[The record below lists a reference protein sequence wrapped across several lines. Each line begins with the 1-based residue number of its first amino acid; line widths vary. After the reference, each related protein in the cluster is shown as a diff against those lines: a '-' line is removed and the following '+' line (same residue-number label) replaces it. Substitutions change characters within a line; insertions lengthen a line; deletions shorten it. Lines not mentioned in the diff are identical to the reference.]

1 MRFVVQRVKR
11 ARVFVEG
18 ELSGEIADG
27 FVVLIGVGLG
37 DTKAVADKMVKKL
50 LGLRIFA
57 DEEGKTNRSLSQVE
71 GGLIL
76 VSQFTLYA
84 DMRRGNR
91 PGFALAADPKLAE
104 ELYEYVVELCR
115 KEVSKVGTGSFG
127 ADMQVELVNDGP
139 FTVIMDSK
147 ELGMEG

>member
-1 MRFVVQRVKR
+1 MRFVIQRVTR
-11 ARVFVEG
+11 ARVLVEG
-18 ELSGEIADG
+18 KLSGEIEG
-27 FVVLIGVGLG
+27 GLMVLVGVGLG
-37 DTKAVADKMVKKL
+37 DDRALAERMVKKM

-57 DEEGKTNRSLSQVE
+57 DENGKTNLNLAQVG
-71 GGLIL
+71 GGLLL

-91 PGFALAADPKLAE
+91 PGFTLAAEPALAE

-115 KEVSKVGTGSFG
+115 REVPRVGTGSFG

-139 FTVIMDSK
+139 FTVILDSA
-147 ELGMEG
+147 ELSR

>member
-1 MRFVVQRVKR
+1 M
-11 ARVFVEG
+11 
-18 ELSGEIADG
+18 
-27 FVVLIGVGLG
+27 
-37 DTKAVADKMVKKL
+37 
-50 LGLRIFA
+50 
-57 DEEGKTNRSLSQVE
+57 
-71 GGLIL
+71 

-91 PGFALAADPKLAE
+91 PGFTLAADPHLAE

-115 KEVSKVGTGSFG
+115 REVPLVGTRFFG

-147 ELGMEG
+147 ELGMDA